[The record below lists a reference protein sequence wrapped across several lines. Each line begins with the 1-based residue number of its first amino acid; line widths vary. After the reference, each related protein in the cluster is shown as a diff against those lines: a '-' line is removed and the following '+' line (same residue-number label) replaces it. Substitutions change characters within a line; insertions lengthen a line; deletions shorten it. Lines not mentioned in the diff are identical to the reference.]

1 MTIASELDDRIEK
14 CQRILDQDPNSQIF
28 AALAEAYRKQG
39 ELERAFSICQSGLK
53 IHPSYGSAHVVM
65 AKINLDRGLYDW
77 AEAEVNKAIELDGS
91 NRAIELL
98 LAEISIYRGEFA
110 KAVRLLKK
118 LSQSDPDNSQIQK
131 LLEIAMR
138 IPEEQTA
145 IMAGKSAGQKSKQ
158 TAEAPQP
165 REEIMEQ
172 APLDAAQLIAETM
185 RLPEIQG
192 TMFINPEGMVV
203 ESDWAMPLDGST
215 CAAAMREISN
225 FLSQELVKSKFGSV
239 GTVLIETDDP
249 IFYVVNVGDG
259 SFVVAGSSR
268 TNLGA
273 LRMKMA
279 HLVERYRPN

>member
-28 AALAEAYRKQG
+28 AALAEAYRKRG

-77 AEAEVNKAIELDGS
+77 AEAEVDKAIELDGS

-98 LAEISIYRGEFA
+98 LAEISIYRGEFG

-118 LSQSDPDNSQIQK
+118 LSQSDPNNSQIQK

-145 IMAGKSAGQKSKQ
+145 IMAGKAAGK
-158 TAEAPQP
+158 TAEPEAREPAP
-165 REEIMEQ
+165 RETITEQ
-172 APLDAAQLIAETM
+172 APLDAVQLIAETM
-185 RLPEIQG
+185 QLQEIQG
-192 TMFINPEGMVV
+192 SMFINPEGMVV
-203 ESDWAMPLDGST
+203 ESDWAMPLDSST
-215 CAAAMREISN
+215 CGAAMREISN
-225 FLSQELVKSKFGSV
+225 FLNQELVKSKFGGV
-239 GTVLIETDDP
+239 GTVLIETEEP

-259 SFVVAGSSR
+259 SFVLAGSSR

>member
-145 IMAGKSAGQKSKQ
+145 IMAGKKSGQKTKPA
-158 TAEAPQP
+158 AEAPEP

-172 APLDAAQLIAETM
+172 APLDAVQLIAETM
-185 RLPEIQG
+185 RLSEIQG
-192 TMFINPEGMVV
+192 TMFINPEGMIV
-203 ESDWAMPLDGST
+203 ESDWAMPLDSST

-225 FLSQELVKSKFGSV
+225 FLNQELVKSKFGGV
-239 GTVLIETDDP
+239 GTVLIETEDP